1 VGPDFLRHPAGILLV
16 AVACGGRVEAEV
28 ATDAAHRPDPVL
40 GSLDAA
46 GPFDATTFPAGDASA
61 PRHIGDA
68 STAFDGAQDAPTFD
82 AEASDANQAPCDG
95 AVPICVEYF
104 AAVSA
109 CFNRNELA
117 GACQETLIPD
127 GSDRLAYI
135 VQLCEVNLQR
145 IQQACR

>member
-82 AEASDANQAPCDG
+82 AEASDANQAPC
-95 AVPICVEYF
+95 
-104 AAVSA
+104 
-109 CFNRNELA
+109 
-117 GACQETLIPD
+117 QETLIPD